1 MGHFTI
7 AVASFLPDYP
17 DQLHLCENDR
27 YVIPHEIF
35 RRNFAAVRK
44 NPFSLEKLAMV
55 KMATSGVNLEGE
67 TFSFI
72 PTKIKDEIKKF
83 QDFNTKFKSGLAEC
97 SCRHRE

>member
-1 MGHFTI
+1 M
-7 AVASFLPDYP
+7 
-17 DQLHLCENDR
+17 
-27 YVIPHEIF
+27 
-35 RRNFAAVRK
+35 RK
-44 NPFSLEKLAMV
+44 DPFSLEKLAMV

-83 QDFNTKFKSGLAEC
+83 QDFNTKFISGLAEC